1 MADRRAELERKRK
14 MLADLKAKKEIA
26 RDQRIPSRDPSRD
39 RPITGLIE
47 KRIETED
54 LLKSLGL
61 GWYCIVIRLKFLFSL
76 CRS

>member
-14 MLADLKAKKEIA
+14 MLADLKAKKEMT
-26 RDQRIPSRDPSRD
+26 RDQRDPSRD
-39 RPITGLIE
+39 RSIPGILD

-61 GWYCIVIRLKFLFSL
+61 GKCGNAKYFHI
-76 CRS
+76 